1 MDRLTE
7 TPQSENVAHA
17 YGFTWWMK
25 AAYLAVATP
34 MILSAVYLIARTS
47 GPGLE
52 VRIWHWAEAAALAL
66 SGIYFA
72 ASAFTSCVFFDNYS
86 VNVRGVFV
94 TSSLLRHTIHW
105 YSPAVTRWL
114 PCTILYPDE
123 PETNKLVIVHCFN
136 FDEEWNRWIASLNRL
151 PSE

>member
-1 MDRLTE
+1 MDRLAE

-25 AAYLAVATP
+25 AAYLAVAASTICAAI
-34 MILSAVYLIARTS
+34 ILVARS
-47 GPGLE
+47 SQAGLE
-52 VRIWHWAEAAALAL
+52 AEIWHWIEAAALAL

-72 ASAFTSCVFFDNYS
+72 ASAFCSCVFFDNYS
-86 VNVRGVFV
+86 VNVRGVFF

-105 YSPAVTRWL
+105 YSSAKTQWM

-123 PETNKLVIVHCFN
+123 PETKKLVIVHCFN
-136 FDEEWNRWIASLNRL
+136 FDEEWDRWIATLNRL